1 MPRSSR
7 SVRALALLSAAVAL
21 LAGGVAAA
29 WDGERALV
37 LAERLDVEIAATV
50 SAAQGGPQK
59 DSVRGERQ
67 RGAALSEVPT
77 LEASV
82 GELLRALRSGGDRDA
97 TQPYLDKVQKA
108 MQAVVSSADDVTP
121 HKATADRWRKSSATL
136 RELVLLYAEE

>member
-1 MPRSSR
+1 MPRPHR
-7 SVRALALLSAAVAL
+7 SVRILAVLSAAVWL
-21 LAGGVAAA
+21 LAGGIAAA

-59 DSVRGERQ
+59 GSVREERQ
-67 RGAALSEVPT
+67 RDAALSEVPT

-97 TQPYLDKVQKA
+97 TQPYLEKVQKA
-108 MQAVVSSADDVTP
+108 MQAVVSNVDGGTP
-121 HKATADRWRKSSATL
+121 RKATANRWQKSVATL
-136 RELVLLYAEE
+136 RDLGRLYAEE